1 MIRREKGLELMKIVF
16 VTHLSPFGL
25 KSVVDLE
32 NYGFWKCDFNKRN
45 SYLCYRG
52 HEDMIEN
59 QFVVKMY
66 LYLTCSVKLNIR
78 NTKL

>member
-1 MIRREKGLELMKIVF
+1 MIGREKKLELMKIVF

-32 NYGFWKCDFNKRN
+32 NYGFWKCENVTLTKKK

-52 HEDMIEN
+52 HEDMI
-59 QFVVKMY
+59 
-66 LYLTCSVKLNIR
+66 
-78 NTKL
+78 